1 MTVGNRSPRLGGV
14 IVAFGKGWN
23 VVGGSGGTGGR
34 ELPTGDW
41 PLRLTTVVTTASAG
55 DSDPASTL
63 TVSVMG
69 APAVA
74 ACRTWSVSLSSN
86 A

>member
-1 MTVGNRSPRLGGV
+1 M
-14 IVAFGKGWN
+14 IVALGNGWN

-41 PLRLTTVVTTASAG
+41 PLWLTTVVTAASAG

-63 TVSVMG
+63 TVSVIG

-74 ACRTWSVSLSSN
+74 ACRTLSVSLSSK